1 MDLNI
6 EQLINILLHKSELLE
21 EEIKQKSDL
30 KNLTSKQ
37 LYCLELIYEMNNP
50 ALSELATGL
59 SITKPSVSV
68 MIDRLEDKKYIYKV
82 KSDKDRR
89 SAHVHL
95 TKNGLEAAKL
105 HTEVH
110 NTFAKSLTKDLT
122 DSEQSIL
129 KVLLNKAIR
138 SV

>member
-1 MDLNI
+1 MELNI
-6 EQLINILLHKSELLE
+6 EQLINIILHKSELLE

-37 LYCLELIYEMNNP
+37 LYCLELIYEMKNP

-59 SITKPSVSV
+59 SITKPSVTV
-68 MIDRLEDKKYIYKV
+68 MIDRLEDKDYIYKV

-95 TKNGLEAAKL
+95 TEKGIEAAKL
-105 HTEVH
+105 HTNVH
-110 NTFAKSLTKDLT
+110 NTFAKRLTKELT
-122 DSEQSIL
+122 ESEQSIL
-129 KVLLNKAIR
+129 KVLLNKAIK